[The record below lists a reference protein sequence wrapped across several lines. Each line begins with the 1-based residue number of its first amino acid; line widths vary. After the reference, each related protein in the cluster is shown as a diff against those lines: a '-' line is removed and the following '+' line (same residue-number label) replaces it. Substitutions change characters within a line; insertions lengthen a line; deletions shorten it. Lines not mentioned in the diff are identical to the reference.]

1 MFISGAQIMADGLR
15 RKILKV
21 LNGFSPRRKELT
33 VLIILQGKRK
43 NHRKEEEALEK
54 EKWEMT
60 FPQYCQDYLANCRY
74 KAAYE
79 ADPKKLPAL
88 YATLLPAWV
97 KELEERAQAG
107 PIPSPVLMSFIRQ
120 FDEGVLF
127 RTFRGNCAP
136 GISRFRIPA
145 SSR

>member
-1 MFISGAQIMADGLR
+1 M
-15 RKILKV
+15 
-21 LNGFSPRRKELT
+21 
-33 VLIILQGKRK
+33 
-43 NHRKEEEALEK
+43 EK

-60 FPQYCQDYLANCRY
+60 FPQYCQDYLENCRY

-79 ADPKKLPAL
+79 ADPRKLPAL

-97 KELEERAQAG
+97 SELMERAQIG

-145 SSR
+145 SKRN